1 MGVKGLG
8 GETAGMNSQELKHLE
23 LNSHVAVSTEGFMN
37 HPPVDTDGHQLVISN
52 TNML

>member
-23 LNSHVAVSTEGFMN
+23 LNSHVASLSIICKGA
-37 HPPVDTDGHQLVISN
+37 GVIQERVLFASYG
-52 TNML
+52 TAT